1 MREMPHTTSQT
12 MSRTRR
18 ERQEEKD
25 MNSNRPSSP
34 SINSVQR
41 AAIFFAIMLVV
52 GATTHARA
60 AQPAAPEPAVVE
72 YINGVIWTGNPAMA
86 TDASV
91 MVTTDGQISY
101 IGNERPPRTEG
112 VLVARVVDLKGQFV
126 VPGLID
132 NHVHF
137 IDGGAGLAAVQLRD
151 AKTQDEFKRRIV
163 EYADALEAGQWVL
176 FGNWDHE
183 QWGGELPRKEWIDD
197 ATPNTPVFVM
207 RTDGHMGF
215 ANSAALKLA
224 GIDRNAKQPNGGEIV
239 FDDKGE
245 PTGVLKDTAL
255 DPMFAVVPP
264 PSNAERLN
272 SIEAAQRHALS
283 LGLTQVHVMTASPS
297 EADIY
302 SAFVLADQRGLLR
315 IRTIV
320 YTPIQY
326 WREVLQDL
334 GDRRYSSE
342 LLSWGGFK
350 GLTDGALGST
360 TAWFYEPYVDAPN
373 KSGFPLIEAKQ
384 LNAMLADAHTADVN
398 TAIHAIGDRA
408 IDVVIATMREV
419 AGANIRDKRYRIE
432 HFQHPSR
439 AAINAAA
446 EYGIVASVQPFHAID
461 DGRWAEKRIGAER
474 ILTTYAFKSIIE
486 AGGILSFGSDWPVAP
501 LSPLM
506 GIHAAVTRATLDG
519 ANPEGWV
526 PQEKISVEQA
536 LTAYTANN
544 AFTVFEEQEG
554 GTLEVGKRADFVV
567 LEKDLRTVDPDEIA
581 NVAIQMTVID
591 GRVEYEKSQAKP

>member
-1 MREMPHTTSQT
+1 MKSNRSSSPL
-12 MSRTRR
+12 
-18 ERQEEKD
+18 
-25 MNSNRPSSP
+25 MNS
-34 SINSVQR
+34 IQR
-41 AAIFFAIMLVV
+41 AAIFLIVILVV
-52 GATTHARA
+52 GTTTQARA
-60 AQPAAPEPAVVE
+60 AQSAATEPAVVE
-72 YINGVIWTGNPAMA
+72 YINGIIWTGNSAMNS
-86 TDASV
+86 DASV

-101 IGNERPPRTEG
+101 IGNKRPTRSDDAPP
-112 VLVARVVDLKGQFV
+112 AQVVDLNGQFV
-126 VPGLID
+126 IPGLID

-151 AKTQDEFKRRIV
+151 AKTQEEFKRRII
-163 EYADALEAGQWVL
+163 EYANELDAGQWVL

-183 QWGGELPRKEWIDD
+183 QWGGELPRKEWIDA

-224 GIDRNAKQPNGGEIV
+224 GIDRNSQQPDGGEIV
-239 FDDKGE
+239 FAENGE

-255 DPMFAVVPP
+255 DPMFAAIPA
-264 PSNAERLN
+264 PSETELLRL
-272 SIEAAQRHALS
+272 IEAAQQHALS

-334 GDRRYSSE
+334 GDRRYSSK

-360 TAWFYEPYVDAPN
+360 TAWFYEPYLDAPD
-373 KSGFPLIEAKQ
+373 KSGFPLIEAEQ
-384 LNAMLADAHTADVN
+384 LKAMLADAHAADVDV
-398 TAIHAIGDRA
+398 AIHAIGDRA
-408 IDVVIATMREV
+408 IDVVIETMHDV
-419 AGANIRDKRYRIE
+419 AGENIRDKRYRIE

-439 AAINAAA
+439 AAIKTAAD
-446 EYGIVASVQPFHAID
+446 YGIVASVQPFHAID

-591 GRVEYEKSQAKP
+591 GRVEYENSQAKL